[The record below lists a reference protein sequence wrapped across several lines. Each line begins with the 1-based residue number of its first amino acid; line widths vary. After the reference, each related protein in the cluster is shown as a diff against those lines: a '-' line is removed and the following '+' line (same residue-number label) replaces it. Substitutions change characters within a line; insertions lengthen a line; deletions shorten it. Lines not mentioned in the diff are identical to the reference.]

1 MKPLSKRGILS
12 TYNAVYDPLGMLAP
26 FVIRA
31 KILFQGLCR
40 EGRGWDETLDGET
53 ANKWRVWLSE
63 LESLA
68 DFSIPRC
75 YSPTHLT
82 GDTRTDLHVFADASQ
97 LAYGVACYL
106 RYAQPDEE
114 VSVAFIYG
122 KARLAPLKQLTIP
135 RLE

>member
-1 MKPLSKRGILS
+1 MKLLSKRVILS

-40 EGRGWDETLDGET
+40 ECRGWDETLDDET

-63 LESLA
+63 LEFLA

-75 YSPTHLT
+75 YSPTPLT

-97 LAYGVACYL
+97 LADGVACYL
-106 RYAQPDEE
+106 RYAQPDE
-114 VSVAFIYG
+114 
-122 KARLAPLKQLTIP
+122 
-135 RLE
+135 